1 MATIGGAAKKQILI
15 PFLLTGRVVLRAPRA
30 DLAGSRS
37 DPPGTDIR
45 GIGSSGMTKSGGEKM
60 QAAGQKRAA
69 ADERGKGA
77 GAAAAE
83 DRDAARL
90 MRETERLRAELAN
103 EKERVKTLEDTNIQ
117 VAERLDA
124 AIESMK
130 EILARQG

>member
-30 DLAGSRS
+30 DLAGVRS

-69 ADERGKGA
+69 ADERRKGA
-77 GAAAAE
+77 GAAAE
-83 DRDAARL
+83 DRDTARL

-103 EKERVKTLEDTNIQ
+103 EKERVKTLEDTNIE

>member
-1 MATIGGAAKKQILI
+1 
-15 PFLLTGRVVLRAPRA
+15 
-30 DLAGSRS
+30 
-37 DPPGTDIR
+37 
-45 GIGSSGMTKSGGEKM
+45 M

-69 ADERGKGA
+69 ADERRKGA

>member
-1 MATIGGAAKKQILI
+1 
-15 PFLLTGRVVLRAPRA
+15 
-30 DLAGSRS
+30 
-37 DPPGTDIR
+37 
-45 GIGSSGMTKSGGEKM
+45 M

-69 ADERGKGA
+69 ADERRKSA
-77 GAAAAE
+77 GAAAE

-103 EKERVKTLEDTNIQ
+103 EKERVKTLKDTNIQ